1 MHIHAHKLL
10 GFSLGAADGEIGTVK
25 DIYFDDNN
33 WIVRYL
39 VVETGNW
46 LFKRR
51 VLISPCAVVGDIKNN
66 ILQVNL
72 NKEQIKNSPDINTD
86 MPVSRQQESSLT
98 NHYSWPSFGRA
109 GLGWPTTG
117 MIKGAS
123 ALVNKVEGTLDFDP
137 HLRSFSHVA
146 QYEVYNED
154 GRVGLVKDLAIDFSD
169 WSIPFL
175 LLDDASTSDQE
186 RVVISTK
193 RIASIDWETFQVKVS
208 INNEDL
214 QKAFRINSQG
224 FFADDSDT
232 LPI

>member
-10 GFSLGAADGEIGTVK
+10 GFSLGAADGEIGKVK
-25 DIYFDDNN
+25 DVYFDDNS

-51 VLISPCAVVGDIKNN
+51 VLISPYAVEGNN
-66 ILQVNL
+66 
-72 NKEQIKNSPDINTD
+72 IKNSPNINTD

-123 ALVNKVEGTLDFDP
+123 ALVNKVEGKPDFDLN
-137 HLRSFSHVA
+137 LRSFSHVA
-146 QYEVYNED
+146 QYEVYNES
-154 GRVGLVKDLAIDFSD
+154 GRIGPVKDLAVDLAD

-186 RVVISTK
+186 RVIISTS
-193 RIASIDWETFQVKVS
+193 SIVSINWETFQVKVS
-208 INNEDL
+208 LNQQDV
-214 QKAFRINSQG
+214 QQAFRINSKG
-224 FFADDSDT
+224 FFAEDSEIQPPLT
-232 LPI
+232 